1 MHTDSSRR
9 HSPAAHKSAGDGPC
23 TESQQRA
30 VQRHT
35 SSQKALQMLAR
46 AAMARAAMALKAILC
61 SAPRAPLPKLLLVAE
76 MPRRM
81 VPAGDSN
88 AFDAS
93 MRMTRACIEAAAE

>member
-1 MHTDSSRR
+1 
-9 HSPAAHKSAGDGPC
+9 
-23 TESQQRA
+23 
-30 VQRHT
+30 
-35 SSQKALQMLAR
+35 MLAR

-93 MRMTRACIEAAAE
+93 MRMTRACTEVAAQPTAHLPDEALCRDDVCCAPQAKKFVPRK